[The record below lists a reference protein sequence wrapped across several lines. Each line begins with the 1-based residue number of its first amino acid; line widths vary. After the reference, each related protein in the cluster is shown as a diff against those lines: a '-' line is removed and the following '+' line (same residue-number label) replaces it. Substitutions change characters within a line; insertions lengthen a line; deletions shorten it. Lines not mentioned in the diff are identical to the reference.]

1 MIAVLEKI
9 VDDLRNGENIE
20 NYIIIF
26 LAVVIFILDILGF
39 DNPELIAEITLAV
52 LALIAFGRIVDAR
65 KIENIDKKI
74 SLVSQSRFLKEFPE
88 TLVEDMR
95 STPELWIVG
104 VSLSR
109 TINTHFTLFKR
120 KLEQG
125 ATIKILL
132 AKPESAA
139 TEIAAFRD
147 RRSRLQDRYD
157 RAIRSTLKDFCK
169 IGDETGGNIELKTIN
184 VSFSFGYYAME
195 PNNPNG
201 KIYLEHYA
209 FKSEEGDIPKMVFTQ
224 VDGYIYVAFVDQLNA
239 LWDHASVWDCSSTS
253 QS

>member
-9 VDDLRNGENIE
+9 VEDIRNGKNIE
-20 NYIIIF
+20 NYIIIA
-26 LAVVIFILDILGF
+26 LALIIFILDIFGF
-39 DNPELIAEITLAV
+39 DGQELISEITLAV
-52 LALIAFGRIVDAR
+52 LALIAFGRIVDAQ
-65 KIENIDKKI
+65 KIESIDRKI

-104 VSLSR
+104 ITLSR

-125 ATIKILL
+125 ASIKILL

-147 RRSRLQDRYD
+147 RRPRLQDHYD
-157 RAIRSTLKDFCK
+157 NAVKSTLNDLCR
-169 IGDETGGNIELKTIN
+169 IGDETGGSIELKTIN
-184 VSFSFGYYAME
+184 VAFSFGYYAMA
-195 PNNPNG
+195 PNTSNG

-209 FKSEEGDIPKMVFTQ
+209 FKSEDGDIPKMFLTQ
-224 VDGYIYVAFVDQLNA
+224 LDGYIYEAFVNQLNN
-239 LWDHASVWDCSSTS
+239 LWEHASVWDCSSTS
-253 QS
+253 QN